1 MDQKWSI
8 KHILMTF
15 WERQSKDYIKELS
28 ISGENI
34 FLRGRETPMCEKY
47 IDQLPLAWPQLG
59 TQPTTQAC
67 ALTRIQMGDL
77 SVHRLAPSPLSHTSH
92 GRRKHVHRIIGKIK
106 SRENRSYL
114 YKMLEKAEFR
124 LNPMYWK

>member
-1 MDQKWSI
+1 
-8 KHILMTF
+8 MTF

-67 ALTRIQMGDL
+67 DLTGNRTGDPL
-77 SVHRLAPSPLSHTSH
+77 VHRPALNPLSHRGTLGPMKFKKSNILEILLSKK
-92 GRRKHVHRIIGKIK
+92 RGKV
-106 SRENRSYL
+106 L
-114 YKMLEKAEFR
+114 L
-124 LNPMYWK
+124 